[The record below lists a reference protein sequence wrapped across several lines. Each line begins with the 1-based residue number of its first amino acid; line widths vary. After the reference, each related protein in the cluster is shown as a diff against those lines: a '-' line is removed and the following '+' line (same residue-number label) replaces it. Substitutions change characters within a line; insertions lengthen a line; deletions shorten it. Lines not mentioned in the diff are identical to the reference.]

1 MVPQR
6 PRRGLVISSANVV
19 WIAGGRRV
27 TNKDDSSRRAGTLE
41 INLLGTYMIVVASA
55 LAYALAALWPIVHGT
70 DKKEWVQKVLFL
82 GREYPMA
89 NETRLTLIVMVTGAL
104 GSFVHAATSFGT
116 YVGNQRLY
124 STWTWW
130 YVLRPFIG
138 MGLALVFYFVIFGG
152 MLSAGAG
159 ADAVNPFGIA
169 AVAGMVGMFA
179 KQATDKL
186 NETFSTLF
194 KTNPE
199 RGDGE
204 REDKLSNKVAI
215 LKSISPHRIEVDSP
229 ARRISLRGRHFVEGV
244 VVRVNASDRE
254 TTFESDTLVSVDL
267 RKDDLRCEG
276 ELELTVFSPPPG
288 GGASN
293 AVTLTVTPKG
303 QHPDVSVSPT
313 VGDRSL
319 EA

>member
-1 MVPQR
+1 V
-6 PRRGLVISSANVV
+6 S
-19 WIAGGRRV
+19 
-27 TNKDDSSRRAGTLE
+27 NKEDSSRRAGTLE

-55 LAYALAALWPIVHGT
+55 LAYTLAVLWPTVSGM
-70 DKKEWVQKVLFL
+70 DKKEWVQSVLFF
-82 GREYPMA
+82 GRTYPMA
-89 NETRLTLIVMVTGAL
+89 NETRLTLIVMITGAL

-124 STWTWW
+124 SSWMWW

-152 MLSAGAG
+152 MLSSGTSV
-159 ADAVNPFGIA
+159 DAVNPFGIA

-186 NETFSTLF
+186 NETFTTLF

-204 REDKLSNKVAI
+204 REDKLSNRIAI
-215 LKSISPHRIEVDSP
+215 LKSISPQSIEVGSPAHRIW
-229 ARRISLRGRHFVEGV
+229 LRGQHFVDGA
-244 VVRVNASDRE
+244 VVRVNGSDRE
-254 TTFESDTLVSVDL
+254 TTFESDTALGVEL
-267 RKDDLRCEG
+267 RKEDLETEG
-276 ELELTVFSPPPG
+276 ELAITVFSPPPG

-293 AVTLTVTPKG
+293 AVKLKVTSKE
-303 QHPDVSVSPT
+303 QQPDVPVTPT
-313 VGDRSL
+313 VGDRSVST
-319 EA
+319 